1 MIIREL
7 SFSSFQIAE
16 CCNLSWL
23 NISFCYKVTPQNIEI
38 MISLL
43 RAKGTLHT
51 FEAMGID
58 VTPLAMEMVQ
68 STRCLTRLS
77 LCGVPALTDQRLEQ
91 VRGRRLLSLL
101 YRRPLTHCYRSPGKR
116 GIFWKTW
123 TYPVVRR

>member
-1 MIIREL
+1 MSL
-7 SFSSFQIAE
+7 QIAE

-23 NISFCYKVTPQNIEI
+23 NISFCYKVTSQNIEI
-38 MISLL
+38 VISLL

-77 LCGVPALTDQRLEQ
+77 LCGVPALNDQRLEQ
-91 VRGRRLLSLL
+91 VRGCRLLPATMLSTL
-101 YRRPLTHCYRSPGKR
+101 YQLM
-116 GIFWKTW
+116 
-123 TYPVVRR
+123 

>member
-1 MIIREL
+1 MSL
-7 SFSSFQIAE
+7 QIAE

-23 NISFCYKVTPQNIEI
+23 NISFCYKVTSQNIEI
-38 MISLL
+38 VISLL

-77 LCGVPALTDQRLEQ
+77 LCGVPALNDQRLEQ
-91 VRGRRLLSLL
+91 VRGCHLLPATMLSTL
-101 YRRPLTHCYRSPGKR
+101 YQLM
-116 GIFWKTW
+116 
-123 TYPVVRR
+123 